1 MKPPRHITGEL
12 FLRGPI
18 PWQWLAA
25 AGRLGGKALHVGI
38 YVWYLAGLR
47 NSTQVKLSTRGLQEI
62 GVTRKCA
69 HEALATLERQQLLLL
84 GLRSTS
90 SNCWR
95 HPQMRQRVAGD
106 VRTPAITASRAKA
119 ELLSGRGAHSPERA
133 VSGLGNTNA
142 GATFHDTRLVSLL
155 IPKIGR

>member
-69 HEALATLERQQLLLL
+69 HEALAALERQQLLLVERRPGSCPVVVL
-84 GLRSTS
+84 ILRSEQSPALAT
-90 SNCWR
+90 
-95 HPQMRQRVAGD
+95 QMQVPHFM
-106 VRTPAITASRAKA
+106 TPA
-119 ELLSGRGAHSPERA
+119 
-133 VSGLGNTNA
+133 
-142 GATFHDTRLVSLL
+142 
-155 IPKIGR
+155 